1 MRAAERRLVVTLGIV
16 LFASGCG
23 YLQNRLKTCE
33 DTSVDLINDEQT
45 LGPIHLLG
53 PEEAPSAQTLLQS
66 GQARRITQ
74 CLDKGDVKR
83 FRAQQPNETTP
94 VATANC
100 AASLASYETA
110 RPRVRWTPIGLRC
123 ESW

>member
-1 MRAAERRLVVTLGIV
+1 MRAAERWFALALVGALC
-16 LFASGCG
+16 APGCG

-33 DTSVDLINDEQT
+33 DTAVDLINDEQT
-45 LGPIHLLG
+45 LGPIHVLG
-53 PEEAPSAQTLLQS
+53 PEEPVSSQTLLQS
-66 GQARRITQ
+66 GQSRRITQ

-83 FRAQQPNETTP
+83 FRAQRPNETTP

-110 RPRVRWTPIGLRC
+110 TPRVRWTPIGLRC
-123 ESW
+123 EGW